1 MSNPTI
7 SQIQIGNT
15 TFDIND
21 HLSTNLLATQNYFA
35 NTYGVD
41 ANHRYTYN
49 QSGFL
54 ILKPEIGLNFA
65 NLTCTQATRI
75 NNTLFS
81 EAVSNHLINNGIGT
95 IQQILFCCGGH
106 IYYKHIDDSNNQLN
120 TNIQAEFSIIEQSN
134 QLTTNTIVNASNVNQ
149 DTWTYGAVNGGVRV
163 HGHTS
168 VGYNITKSL
177 DWLTTNGPNRYWY
190 LTFRGST
197 NEAPKVEM
205 STQEMHVNLL
215 VFGKTK

>member
-21 HLSTNLLATQNYFA
+21 HLSTNLLAAQNYFA
-35 NTYGVD
+35 NSNGAD
-41 ANHRYTYN
+41 ASHRYNYPS
-49 QSGFL
+49 SGGYL
-54 ILKPEIGLNFA
+54 ILGPEIGLNFT

-81 EAVSNHLINNGIGT
+81 EAVSGHLINNGIGT
-95 IQQILFCCGGH
+95 VQQILFCCGAH
-106 IYYKHIDDSNNQLN
+106 IYYKHIDDSNVQLN
-120 TNIQAEFSIIEQSN
+120 TDIQAEFSIVEQSN
-134 QLTTNTIVNASNVNQ
+134 QLTTNTITSSVNQ
-149 DTWTYGAVNGGVRV
+149 DSWTYGAVNGGVRV

-177 DWLTTNGPNRYWY
+177 DWLITNGPNRYWY
-190 LTFRGST
+190 LTFRGSAS
-197 NEAPKVEM
+197 EHPRVEI